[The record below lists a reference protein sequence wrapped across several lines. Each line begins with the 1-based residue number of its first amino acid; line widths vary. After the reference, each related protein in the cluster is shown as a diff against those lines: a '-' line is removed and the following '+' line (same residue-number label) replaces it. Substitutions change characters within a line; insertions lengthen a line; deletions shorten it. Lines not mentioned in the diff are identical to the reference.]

1 MRHVA
6 QRQPK
11 TLGVIFIISGP
22 SGSGK
27 TTLLKRLTRTR
38 GLAHK
43 LVKSVSFTTRPKRTG
58 EQSGRAYRFI
68 SKESFQEKLK
78 QKKILEWT
86 RYLGYYYATPKDF
99 VERNL
104 ARGKHLLLCLDL
116 RGARRIKKL
125 YPKNTVTIFVLPP
138 SLSVLRDRITM
149 RCLRTRQEE
158 VAQRLRLARQEI
170 AAKDTYDYYVHNS
183 NLAKA
188 SESLKR
194 IIENRI
200 HRLSQQKA
208 G

>member
-1 MRHVA
+1 MA

>member
-1 MRHVA
+1 VA